1 VTAHNAAGEHVERY
15 LLDVETQLLRLR
27 EIGFD
32 DVDCYWKW
40 REMALLWHQARPPR
54 VADSS

>member
-1 VTAHNAAGEHVERY
+1 VTAHNAAGEHFERY

-40 REMALLWHQARPPR
+40 REMALLVGIKPGHHA
-54 VADSS
+54 